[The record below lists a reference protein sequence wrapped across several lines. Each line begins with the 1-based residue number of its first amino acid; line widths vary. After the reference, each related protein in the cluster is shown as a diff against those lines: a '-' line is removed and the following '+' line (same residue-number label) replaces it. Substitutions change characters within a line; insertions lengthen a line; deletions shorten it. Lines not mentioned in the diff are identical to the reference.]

1 MIKLTNH
8 KKGLKLEGFLS
19 LNTAPSC
26 NTYCNLMASDK
37 ERICSQCYGRYMERR
52 YPRAKK
58 VWTDNFNELTTQA
71 LSFADAY
78 NLSEQINN
86 KKNLRGFRIH
96 SIGEIYNTL
105 HMENIAMLVSF
116 VDADIPVTMWTK
128 RLTYVKNLY
137 SRLQCNL
144 IYSNPI
150 INTYVPVNT
159 VWTENCDVLHTFNVY
174 SDLLLMQADMAH
186 AVNYQGYDVVE
197 CSGNCKDCMICY
209 PSFNSSNTRFMI
221 FELSK
226 RTKHAVQ
233 NDL

>member
-8 KKGLKLEGFLS
+8 KNGLKLEGFLS
-19 LNTAPSC
+19 LNTSSMC
-26 NTYCNLMASDK
+26 NDFCNKMK
-37 ERICSQCYGRYMERR
+37 ENKSSICSQCYGRYMERR
-52 YPRAKK
+52 YPRTKK
-58 VWTDNFNELTTQA
+58 VWTDNFNELTRQV

-86 KKNLRGFRIH
+86 KKNLSGFRIH

-105 HMENIAMLVSF
+105 HMENIAMLVSC

-174 SDLLLMQADMAH
+174 SAPLLMKTHMAY

-197 CSGNCKDCMICY
+197 CSGKCKDCMICY
-209 PSFNSSNTRFMI
+209 PSYKSSNTRFMI
-221 FELSK
+221 FELTK